1 MARPSD
7 ASSVSETQHCV
18 HTLPFPQFI
27 DFARGMQYNGMGHGY
42 LNAMGVFPQA
52 EDLVDEMGQFILECR

>member
-1 MARPSD
+1 MGALDFLKNDTIAWAHKLQD
-7 ASSVSETQHCV
+7 AGVPV
-18 HTLPFPQFI
+18 KVVV
-27 DFARGMQYNGMGHGY
+27 YNGMGHGY